1 MSELFVKTIKLPAG
15 DGSDVACIVLI
26 VATTKAHIIH
36 FTMVP
41 AQASTK
47 RKYVLA
53 GRGRLC
59 Q

>member
-26 VATTKAHIIH
+26 VATTKAHIVY
-36 FTMVP
+36 FTMVSTQAP
-41 AQASTK
+41 AEG
-47 RKYVLA
+47 KYVLA

-59 Q
+59 